1 MIGVWVMGE
10 GRYTKRGTGRN
21 AHNSMD
27 IGAEDATAEDI
38 ERVANVADCV
48 TRHGLERRWQIHC
61 TAMDGIQ
68 EG

>member
-21 AHNSMD
+21 AHNAMD

-48 TRHGLERRWQIHC
+48 TRHGLE
-61 TAMDGIQ
+61 
-68 EG
+68 